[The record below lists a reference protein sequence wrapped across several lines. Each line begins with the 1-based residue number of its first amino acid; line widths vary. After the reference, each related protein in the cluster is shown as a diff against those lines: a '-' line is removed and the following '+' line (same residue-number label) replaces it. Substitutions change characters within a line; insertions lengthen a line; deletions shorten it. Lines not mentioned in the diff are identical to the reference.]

1 MKKILIAEDD
11 ELIAALERD
20 YLEAAEFEVVIASD
34 GFEGMRLATEEEYA
48 LILLDVMLPGPSG
61 FDICREVRCAGT
73 KTHRSSW

>member
-34 GFEGMRLATEEEYA
+34 GFEGMRLATEEE
-48 LILLDVMLPGPSG
+48 
-61 FDICREVRCAGT
+61 
-73 KTHRSSW
+73 